1 MYLIGTDG
9 MRNTNPLSIA
19 MTSVIKNT
27 IKMMLILNIARPPT
41 FQKWLLFHLISIIK
55 KPTIVNPFTTI
66 EYNDGLKEFITTVG
80 FNSTQVC
87 IE

>member
-1 MYLIGTDG
+1 
-9 MRNTNPLSIA
+9 
-19 MTSVIKNT
+19 
-27 IKMMLILNIARPPT
+27 MMLILNIARTP
-41 FQKWLLFHLISIIK
+41 LFKMTSISLNFHNK

-80 FNSTQVC
+80 FNSTQVY